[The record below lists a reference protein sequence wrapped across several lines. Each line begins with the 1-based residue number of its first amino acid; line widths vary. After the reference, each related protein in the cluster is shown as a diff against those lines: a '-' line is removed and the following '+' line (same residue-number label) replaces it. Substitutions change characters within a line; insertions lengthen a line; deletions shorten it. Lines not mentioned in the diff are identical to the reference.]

1 MHIKKLM
8 LTASLVPLIAIADHE
23 PMAYSFAAKKG
34 GLPIRSIVTLEPSKN
49 PTIFIE
55 KIRNDSPI
63 SLKLDDIL
71 IGEPKAALAALA
83 VRKGE
88 ILYEKYLN
96 DSKDNLYPS
105 WSMAKSLTSMT
116 LGYALCEGKIESLD
130 DKAEKYSD
138 VLRGTPWGDAKIKDL
153 LTMSSGASAK
163 GLDKITGEYSYGSS
177 TVGYMISRSRM
188 TINESFKKVGNNDG
202 RIASGGETSY
212 NNLDTEALA
221 MVITG
226 ATKEP
231 FHEYFN
237 SKIWSQINPEFRGMW
252 ALDSNKQAI
261 AHAYFFASA
270 RDYAKIAVHLIDIYK
285 GRTGDACLRNY
296 IKDATTAQKLVGGN
310 LWYGYQFW
318 VYGSRSDTFA
328 MWGHQGQEIIINP
341 ENEKIIVLTSY
352 NASIR
357 KKTRDP
363 KILFPWL
370 RAE

>member
-1 MHIKKLM
+1 M
-8 LTASLVPLIAIADHE
+8 AAIADHE

-34 GLPIRSIVTLEPSKN
+34 NLPIRNVVTLEPSKN

-55 KIRNDSPI
+55 NIRNDSAI
-63 SLKLDDIL
+63 SSKLDDVL
-71 IGEPKAALAALA
+71 TGEPKAGLAALA
-83 VRKGE
+83 VNKGK
-88 ILYEKYLN
+88 IVYERYLN

-116 LGYALCEGKIESLD
+116 IGYALCEGKIESLD

-138 VLRGTPWGDAKIKDL
+138 VLRGTPWGDAKIKDI

-163 GLDKITGEYSYGSS
+163 GLDTITGEYSYGSRS
-177 TVGYMISRSRM
+177 VGSMISKSMM
-188 TINESFKKVGNNDG
+188 TINESFKKVGNDEG
-202 RIASGGETSY
+202 KKASGGETLY

-221 MVITG
+221 IVITG

-237 SKIWSQINPEFRGMW
+237 RKIWSQINSEHRGMW
-252 ALDSNKQAI
+252 GLDSNKQAI
-261 AHAYFFASA
+261 AHAYFFASV
-270 RDYAKIAVHLIDIYK
+270 RDYSKIAVHLIDIYK
-285 GRTGDACLRNY
+285 GRAGDACLRNY
-296 IKDATTAQKLVGGN
+296 IKDATTAQKQVGGN
-310 LWYGYQFW
+310 IWYGYQFW
-318 VYGSRSDTFA
+318 VYGARGGTFA

-370 RAE
+370 RTDSSTISN